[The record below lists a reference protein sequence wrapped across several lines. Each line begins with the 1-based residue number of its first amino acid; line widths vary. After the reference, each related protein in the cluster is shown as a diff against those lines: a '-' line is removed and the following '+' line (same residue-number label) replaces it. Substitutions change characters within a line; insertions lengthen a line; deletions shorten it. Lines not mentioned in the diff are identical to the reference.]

1 GILFGYL
8 ALIDKRVLQTSR
20 VHMGEML
27 NQSTVALK
35 NQIISYKKTIED
47 FSAIISQNHYD
58 QLFLPEFRD
67 ELDKSAII
75 SNFSRILVADVN
87 GDCYIKKDKKINLAQ
102 RDYFIAAL
110 SGKTNISATVAK
122 QQSQY
127 DEVSNCAA
135 PIYDKNSKVC
145 GVLIATLKDSS
156 FESILSASFF
166 GDEGRITVV
175 DDKGNSLFNSNM
187 KNERKGKQEKID
199 TAILNLDQKS
209 KDSIQEKI
217 KQNNAGILTFK
228 SENETYHMGYAPLF
242 LENWYVNATV
252 NQKTINIKSLA
263 IRKTT
268 MGFLL
273 IFSLFFLALIFYI
286 VTYQNKSREK
296 IDKSKLQLE
305 TVIKN
310 IPGGVVRFSTEQ
322 DFPIIFLNKGLLK
335 LTGYATD
342 QIATVL
348 DNKFI
353 SLVHHE
359 DYERFLKTIDK
370 AKNVKH
376 PVQIDCRIKC
386 NNGGYKW

>member
-1 GILFGYL
+1 MKKQVSKRLKTLFTIFISFIALTGILFGYL

-102 RDYFIAAL
+102 RDYFITAL

-187 KNERKGKQEKID
+187 KNERNGKQEKID

-217 KQNNAGILTFK
+217 KKNNAGIITFK
-228 SENETYHMGYAPLF
+228 SENE
-242 LENWYVNATV
+242 
-252 NQKTINIKSLA
+252 
-263 IRKTT
+263 
-268 MGFLL
+268 
-273 IFSLFFLALIFYI
+273 
-286 VTYQNKSREK
+286 
-296 IDKSKLQLE
+296 
-305 TVIKN
+305 
-310 IPGGVVRFSTEQ
+310 
-322 DFPIIFLNKGLLK
+322 
-335 LTGYATD
+335 
-342 QIATVL
+342 
-348 DNKFI
+348 
-353 SLVHHE
+353 
-359 DYERFLKTIDK
+359 
-370 AKNVKH
+370 
-376 PVQIDCRIKC
+376 
-386 NNGGYKW
+386 